1 VASVYRFGRLLDPRH
16 MLFFGCGWSLL
27 TSFAAQAV
35 IVGRS
40 QPHEQMI
47 TQYTLGSTAA
57 RERRLDMGPA

>member
-1 VASVYRFGRLLDPRH
+1 

-57 RERRLDMGPA
+57 RERRLDMAPV